1 MQEYEYYDLILNY
14 LLERRQA
21 IATNII
27 REVDA
32 FAGQDP
38 VRVNLWLKRMNE
50 LVPDYV
56 GLKKAHSVNMLVL
69 TDYTTIFQQDG
80 GFKALFEKQQKK
92 QQVVKV
98 NFQRADGSNPLAD
111 LHPEVQDAAGQ
122 LFADGHLTAAVNRA
136 CVALEV
142 KVRGIVASG
151 GKTTIGVK
159 LMNDAFGSETPK
171 IRLAT
176 EPSEQLGFQSLFAGV
191 MGTMRNAG
199 SHRVDVLSDPQEAH
213 EWLSFLSL
221 LFRVLDDAPSQ
232 LSDQ

>member
-1 MQEYEYYDLILNY
+1 MEEYEYYDLILNY
-14 LLERRQA
+14 LLEHRQA
-21 IATNII
+21 MASNIKH
-27 REVDA
+27 EVDA
-32 FAGQDP
+32 FADQDAA
-38 VRVNLWLKRMNE
+38 RINLWLKRMNE
-50 LVPDYV
+50 IAPEYI
-56 GLKKAHSVNMLVL
+56 GLRKAHQANMLVL
-69 TDYTTIFQQDG
+69 TDYTAIFQQDG

-92 QQVVKV
+92 QRVVKI

-111 LHPEVQDAAGQ
+111 LHPEVQKVAGQ
-122 LFADGHLTAAVNRA
+122 LFSDGHLTAAVNRA

-142 KVRGIVASG
+142 KVRSIVASG

-199 SHRVDVLSDPQEAH
+199 SHRVEVLSNPQEAH